1 MPGGPHRL
9 RLRQRAARGLSI
21 RIGGQFL
28 RFCLVG
34 AVGFV
39 VDAGALEALV
49 RLDLAGLYLGR
60 VLSYLLAASVTWWLN
75 ARFTFRKAGRWDL
88 YVVAN
93 AVGAGVNYLTYAA
106 VLAILPFT
114 RDMPS
119 IAVAAGSAVALSVN
133 FTANR
138 WLVFKH

>member
-1 MPGGPHRL
+1 
-9 RLRQRAARGLSI
+9 
-21 RIGGQFL
+21 
-28 RFCLVG
+28 
-34 AVGFV
+34 V
-39 VDAGALEALV
+39 VDAGALELLV

-88 YVVAN
+88 YVVTN
-93 AVGAGVNYLTYAA
+93 AVGAGVNYVTYAA

-119 IAVAAGSAVALSVN
+119 TAVAAGSAVALLVN

-138 WLVFKH
+138 WLVFKR